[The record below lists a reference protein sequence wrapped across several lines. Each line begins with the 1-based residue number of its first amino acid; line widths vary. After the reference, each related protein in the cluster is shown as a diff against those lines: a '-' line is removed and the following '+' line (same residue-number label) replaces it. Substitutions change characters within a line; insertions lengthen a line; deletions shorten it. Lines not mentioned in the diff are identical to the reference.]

1 MGYSIKSVQVPG
13 AINTTYLYDTPEA
26 TKCDNPIRV
35 ETPEGV
41 KYASTDLDLQK
52 SFIKYVDGLGNIR
65 RINSK
70 GENVYVKI
78 YEKTFTPGDG
88 EVLLPIQGDYTPLSD
103 NIVFAIDSNDESANY
118 PLTISVRTGSAFD
131 VTNIQDRR
139 NYIGYSESAEIGV
152 IPGLSVAMLHFFVI
166 YGGERTIPVT
176 FASTEFFG
184 GAGSGIPHPI
194 SAPAGSGAC
203 TESGD
208 TNHCGRWQGNNC
220 GCSNKRCSWSGCTAE
235 AMVEAGGWGMKA
247 DRCFTIP
254 AINDP
259 SFRDQLLRMF
269 AREGLTRIDVVE
281 YQCHIVV
288 PSPQPQMWGKR
299 GDCTATVGHCGSYS
313 VGTYTGG
320 WGGMGACSASGCT
333 ANTTNAKC
341 SCEVSEAGTSINGS
355 DGGWRGAFINL
366 SIDGWSEEKENY
378 SFASG
383 IHAQVTI
390 ESIR

>member
-41 KYASTDLDLQK
+41 KYASTDLDSQK
-52 SFIKYVDGLGNIR
+52 SFIKYVDGTGNIR

-88 EVLLPIQGDYTPLSD
+88 EVLLPIQGDYTQLTDPYAF
-103 NIVFAIDSNDESANY
+103 IVGSNDEAANY

-139 NYIGYSESAEIGV
+139 NYIGYSESAEIGRT
-152 IPGLSVAMLHFFVI
+152 PGLSIGMEHHFVI
-166 YGGERTIPVT
+166 YGDVSTIYAV

-184 GAGSGIPHPI
+184 GAGSGISHPI
-194 SAPAGSGAC
+194 SSPAGSGTC
-203 TESGD
+203 KEQGD
-208 TNHCGRWQGNNC
+208 TRYCGRWNGRGC
-220 GCSNKRCSWSGCTAE
+220 GCSGQRCSWSGCTAE
-235 AMVEAGGWGMKA
+235 ARVEAGGWGMKA

-269 AREGLTRIDVVE
+269 ANTGLTRIDGVE
-281 YQCHIVV
+281 YQCIFVV

-299 GDCTATVGHCGSYS
+299 GDCTATVGYCGSYS
-313 VGTYTGG
+313 TGTYLGG
-320 WGGMGACSASGCT
+320 LGCSGAGCI

-341 SCEVSEAGTSINGS
+341 SCEVSEAGTSINGT
-355 DGGWRGAFINL
+355 DGGWRGASINL

-378 SFASG
+378 FFASG